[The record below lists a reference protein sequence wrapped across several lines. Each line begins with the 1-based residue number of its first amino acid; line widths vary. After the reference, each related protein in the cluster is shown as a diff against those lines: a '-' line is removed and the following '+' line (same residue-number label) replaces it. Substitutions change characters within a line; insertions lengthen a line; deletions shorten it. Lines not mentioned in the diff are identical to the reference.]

1 VYNVYIF
8 IFYKVSIALFRPYLI
23 MIKIFA
29 DKLSLEEIIDLIIE
43 NAERDMESY
52 DYNYWKSIL
61 KIALMDND
69 DFIEWQ

>member
-1 VYNVYIF
+1 
-8 IFYKVSIALFRPYLI
+8 